1 MRAAVNGW
9 LRHVP
14 VWALWLGGLVPL
26 ALLTWDAVMGGLG
39 IDPIRD
45 IEHRLGRTALYF
57 LIASL
62 AVTPLLRITGISFVR
77 FRRALGLLCFT
88 YAGLHVLAWVVMDM
102 ALLWAAMAR
111 DVVKRPYLVFGMLA
125 FVMLLALAVT
135 SNNLS
140 IRRMGALSW
149 RRLHKLAYIAAPL
162 VTLHWIW
169 ALKTFPLEPLLW
181 LTAILVLLGLR
192 VAVPRP
198 IRWGV
203 AMVAK

>member
-9 LRHVP
+9 LRGIP

-26 ALLTWDAVMGGLG
+26 ALLLWDTLNGGLG

-57 LIASL
+57 LVASL
-62 AVTPLLRITGISFVR
+62 AVTPVLRITGIIFMR

-88 YAGLHVLAWVVMDM
+88 YAGLHVLSWVVMDM
-102 ALLWAAMAR
+102 ALLWGAMAR
-111 DVVKRPYLVFGMLA
+111 DVVKRPYLVFGMAA
-125 FVMLLALAVT
+125 FLMLLALAVT
-135 SNNLS
+135 SNNAS
-140 IRRMGALSW
+140 IRRMGGAAW
-149 RRLHKLAYIAAPL
+149 RRLHKLAYVAAPL

-169 ALKTFPLEPLLW
+169 ALKTFPLEPVLW
-181 LTAILVLLGLR
+181 LSAILVLLGLR

-198 IRWGV
+198 IRWGQAAAV
-203 AMVAK
+203 K